1 MDIPGF
7 KSGLS
12 GVETERSAHIRF
24 SDRRR
29 PYPRPDGSYRKGKKG
44 PLESS
49 NGTSGGVRLEGVT
62 KRFSGFT
69 AVHDMDLRIADGEF
83 FTMLGPSGCGKT
95 TTLRMIAGFEQPSEG
110 KVLIDG
116 NDV

>member
-1 MDIPGF
+1 M
-7 KSGLS
+7 
-12 GVETERSAHIRF
+12 
-24 SDRRR
+24 
-29 PYPRPDGSYRKGKKG
+29 
-44 PLESS
+44 ESS
-49 NGTSGGVRLEGVT
+49 VDLPPKDGGDAASAKGGYGETGGVRLEGVT
-62 KRFSGFT
+62 KRFGTFE
-69 AVHDMDLRIADGEF
+69 AVKNMDLRIADGEF